1 MSRRG
6 RSGASPVEGTSPR
19 EVFAELVTGAVRA
32 TRPPPTELAV
42 QYLVEL
48 LSGRLRASRAGEEPA
63 LGEEL
68 LRARLESGNVRTRR
82 LHALGDRA
90 LFVSGF
96 FGDSL
101 RRSLVDLGYYRE
113 IGRAAYADVASDLS
127 LRETAHAWQRLFQ
140 ELADRF
146 RDFVDVLAEVGER
159 ARPGGSVE
167 LLRLYERY
175 LETGSARDRRRLL
188 ALGLM
193 PPDRQRHRV
202 WQ

>member
-1 MSRRG
+1 VDRG
-6 RSGASPVEGTSPR
+6 SPR
-19 EVFAELVTGAVRA
+19 DVFAELVTGAVRA

-48 LSGRLRASRAGEEPA
+48 LSGRLRAARVAGDEPT

-68 LRARLESGNVRTRR
+68 LKARLESGSARTRR

-127 LRETAHAWQRLFQ
+127 LREAARAWQRLFQ

-175 LETGSARDRRRLL
+175 LETGSSRDRRRLL

-193 PPDRQRHRV
+193 PPDRRRHWV